1 MEGDTRTVVLD
12 EGSTRTVVLGEG
24 EEQSG
29 EQGPSQM
36 KTLPGVSLWSV
47 VGICQF
53 LKPTTVYDIG
63 IVIKYIN

>member
-36 KTLPGVSLWSV
+36 KTLPGVSCW
-47 VGICQF
+47 
-53 LKPTTVYDIG
+53 
-63 IVIKYIN
+63 